1 MYIIFKKDSKKV
13 FQILGKQPVAISSTL
28 EIARCDNIPKYNE
41 AQGEYL
47 TVTNL
52 QEKTEKYIDK
62 EYTEKEIEIDGEL
75 QVVTEE
81 IEVEKERKYFTCDL
95 IVSFNY
101 EKYKANKIA
110 ELKSKLQ
117 KSDYVANKLTEVVA
131 NAMSSGDNAK
141 LNEFLLEYSQILN
154 DRQAWRDEINSIENF
169 KK

>member
-1 MYIIFKKDSKKV
+1 M
-13 FQILGKQPVAISSTL
+13 IL
-28 EIARCDNIPKYNE
+28 
-41 AQGEYL
+41 
-47 TVTNL
+47 
-52 QEKTEKYIDK
+52 
-62 EYTEKEIEIDGEL
+62 KEIEIDGEL
-75 QVVTEE
+75 QTVTEA

-154 DRQAWRDEINSIENF
+154 DRQAWRNEINSIENN
-169 KK
+169 

>member
-1 MYIIFKKDSKKV
+1 MYIIFYKDSKKV
-13 FQILGKQPVAISSTL
+13 RNVFRQNPVAISNTL

-62 EYTEKEIEIDGEL
+62 EYVEKEVEIDGEL
-75 QVVTEE
+75 QTVTEA
-81 IEVEKERKYFTCDL
+81 IEVEKERKYFICDL

-141 LNEFLLEYSQILN
+141 LNEFLLDYSQILN
-154 DRQAWRDEINSIENF
+154 DRQAWRNEINSIENN
-169 KK
+169 